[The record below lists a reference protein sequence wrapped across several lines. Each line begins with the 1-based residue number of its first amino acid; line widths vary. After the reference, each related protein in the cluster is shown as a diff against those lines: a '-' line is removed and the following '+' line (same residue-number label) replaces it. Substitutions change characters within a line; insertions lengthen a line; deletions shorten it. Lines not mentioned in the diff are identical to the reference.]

1 MKYLIIVLLI
11 TSCSTSK
18 LNGLSDKRNKT
29 YSTTSEIPIPN
40 NTTPYGT
47 NMCKGKDFV
56 PAYSFIVKGSE
67 FDKRGCAKPLEA
79 WVYDS
84 ELARWVF
91 MDPNLVK
98 CCNPLKGHKNLT
110 Y

>member
-1 MKYLIIVLLI
+1 MRYLIIALI
-11 TSCSTSK
+11 VAGCSSSK
-18 LNGLSDKRNKT
+18 INPMNDKKNKT
-29 YSTTSEIPIPN
+29 YATTTEIPIPN

-56 PAYSFIVKGSE
+56 PAYGFIVKGSE
-67 FDKRGCAKPLEA
+67 FDKKGCAKPLEA

-84 ELARWVF
+84 ELARWIY
-91 MDPNLVK
+91 MEPNLVK
-98 CCNPLKGHKNLT
+98 CCNPLKGYKKLT